1 MGLINILCCVIIVLF
16 GIVVGCCLASS
27 QGAFR
32 KIREEFKNIEMK
44 TSDYQESL
52 KDAGDLRISM
62 PVEIAYDRKKLEDNR
77 VLFNR
82 TYAGYVVYSQWISLF
97 PLLGI
102 LGTVMGLVFNRDMS
116 DVDNLVAGL
125 SMALWTTF
133 FGLVCS
139 ILLKFFD
146 AVGPGKLINEIDARF
161 EAVDS
166 AINRLSLEKLNA
178 AKVAREAEALQEE
191 RTQRKAEALQEER
204 IQRKAEALQEERAQG
219 KSEASQEERSQS
231 ETEASQDKEK
241 PEETVDLQER
251 ETSGKKGKAGKGKS
265 KRS

>member
-178 AKVAREAEALQEE
+178 ARVAKEAEGVSGE
-191 RTQRKAEALQEER
+191 RGQR
-204 IQRKAEALQEERAQG
+204 
-219 KSEASQEERSQS
+219 
-231 ETEASQDKEK
+231 ETEILQDSDH
-241 PEETVDLQER
+241 PEETADLQEG
-251 ETSGKKGKAGKGKS
+251 ETAGKKGKAGKGKS
-265 KRS
+265 NKG